1 LSRRPR
7 GSQTDTEV
15 LPQVPRRTAATP
27 AVQPHRPGQRWI
39 EALRRRGE
47 LAPRAAATL
56 SFVAGVVSVCS
67 AAVPPFHG
75 RLQVVD
81 ELFGSGVP
89 STAAGTTAAVGVAL
103 MLLSFGL
110 RRRQRK
116 AWVAAVVLASV
127 AGVLH
132 IVKGLDIEEASLCA
146 VLLAALIASRT
157 QFRAATAVPPA
168 RVRVLILTGLFA
180 VDIAIG
186 LLLVRSNEDTLE
198 GDPHGLTRLRHVL
211 EGFAGVRGPLHFG
224 DDVTAHTVSA
234 VLAGLGAIT
243 LVAAVAVLLV
253 RPVGPEARTPAQTAA
268 LQGLLTAHGESDSL
282 AWFATRDDR
291 QLVLSPSGK
300 SAVTFRV
307 LGGVALCA
315 GDPLGDPEAWPGA
328 IEMFLGECARA
339 AWVPA
344 VMGCSAR
351 GATTWSR
358 YGLDVMEL
366 GDEAVV
372 YLEEF
377 SLEGR
382 TMRGVRQAVGR
393 IERAGYTM
401 QLRRNGDITPTEWGE
416 LKASATKW
424 RQGGIERGF
433 SMALG
438 RMGDPREAGGML
450 ATAHDAE
457 GKLRAMLHFVP
468 WGKKGLSLD
477 VMRRDPAADNGVNEA
492 LIVALLTRGR
502 ELGVERA
509 SLNFAFLRSA
519 LERGEQLG
527 AGPIAKAYRKILVVG
542 SRWWQIEQL
551 ARFNAKFEPHWV
563 PRYMCYPGTLELPSV
578 AIASLRAEAFLV
590 FPGDLKPAK
599 AREMTGVA
607 DR

>member
-1 LSRRPR
+1 M
-7 GSQTDTEV
+7 
-15 LPQVPRRTAATP
+15 PRRTAP
-27 AVQPHRPGQRWI
+27 AVSTPPNRPGQRWI

-47 LAPRAAATL
+47 LAPRTAATL

-75 RLQVVD
+75 RLQVVS
-81 ELFGSGVP
+81 ELFGSAVP
-89 STAAGTTAAVGVAL
+89 STAAGTTAAVGIAL

-116 AWVAAVVLASV
+116 AWVAAIVLAAV

-132 IVKGLDIEEASLCA
+132 VIKGLDVEEAALCA
-146 VLLAALIASRT
+146 LLLGALIASRK
-157 QFRAATAVPPA
+157 QFRAATAAPPA
-168 RVRVLILTGLFA
+168 RTRVMVLAGLFA
-180 VDIAIG
+180 VDIATG

-224 DDVTAHTVSA
+224 DDVTTNTVSA

-243 LVAAVAVLLV
+243 LIAAVGVLLV
-253 RPVGPEARTPAQTAA
+253 RPAGPIMRTPGQNAA
-268 LQGLLTAHGESDSL
+268 VEGLLNTHGESDSL

-291 QLVLSPSGK
+291 QVIISPSGK
-300 SAVTFRV
+300 AAVTFRV
-307 LGGVALCA
+307 VGGVALCA

-344 VMGCSAR
+344 VMGCSTR

-372 YLEEF
+372 YLNEF

-382 TMRGVRQAVGR
+382 NMRGVRQAVGR

-401 QLRRNGDITPTEWGE
+401 QLRRCGDIGAEEWTE
-416 LKASATKW
+416 LKAAATRW

-438 RMGDPREAGGML
+438 RLGDPREAKGVL
-450 ATAHDAE
+450 ATAHDGE
-457 GKLRAMLHFVP
+457 GTLRAMLHFVP
-468 WGKKGLSLD
+468 WGAHGLSLD
-477 VMRRDPAADNGVNEA
+477 VMRRDPESENGLNEA
-492 LIVALLTRGR
+492 LIVALLTRGG

-509 SLNFAFLRSA
+509 SLNFAFLRAA

-527 AGPIAKAYRKILVVG
+527 AGPIAKLYRKILVAG

-551 ARFNAKFEPHWV
+551 YRFNAKFEPTWV
-563 PRYMCYPGTLELPSV
+563 PRYMCYPGTLELASV
-578 AIASLRAEAFLV
+578 ALASLRAEAFLV
-590 FPGDLKPAK
+590 LPGDGKPAK
-599 AREMTGVA
+599 AREMTSTGASSVT

>member
-1 LSRRPR
+1 
-7 GSQTDTEV
+7 
-15 LPQVPRRTAATP
+15 
-27 AVQPHRPGQRWI
+27 
-39 EALRRRGE
+39 
-47 LAPRAAATL
+47 L
-56 SFVAGVVSVCS
+56 SFAAGVVSVGS
-67 AAVPPFHG
+67 AAFPPFAG
-75 RLQVVD
+75 RLRVVSD
-81 ELFGSGVP
+81 LFGSAVP
-89 STAAGTTAAVGVAL
+89 STAAGTTAAVGIAL

-116 AWVAAVVLASV
+116 AWVATVVLAAA

-132 IVKGLDIEEASLCA
+132 MVKGLDIEEASLCA
-146 VLLAALIASRT
+146 LLLGALFASRG

-168 RVRVLILTGLFA
+168 RIRLLVLAGLFA
-180 VDIAIG
+180 VDIAVG

-198 GDPHGLTRLRHVL
+198 GDPHGLTRLRFVL

-243 LVAAVAVLLV
+243 LVAAVGVLLV
-253 RPVGPEARTPAQTAA
+253 RPPGPVARTAAQNGA
-268 LQGLLTAHGESDSL
+268 LNALLAGHGEADSL
-282 AWFATRDDR
+282 GWFATRDDR
-291 QLVLSPSGK
+291 QLIVSPSGK
-300 SAVTFRV
+300 AAVTFRV
-307 LGGVALCA
+307 VGGVALCA

-344 VMGCSAR
+344 VMGCSTR
-351 GATTWSR
+351 GATTWAR

-372 YLEEF
+372 ELAEF

-382 TMRGVRQAVGR
+382 SMRGVRQAVGR

-401 QLRRNGDITPTEWGE
+401 RLRRCGDIDAEEWAE
-416 LKASATKW
+416 LKAAATRW
-424 RQGGIERGF
+424 RQGAIERGF

-438 RMGDPREAGGML
+438 RLGDPREAAGLL

-457 GKLRAMLHFVP
+457 GRLRAMLHFVP
-468 WGKKGLSLD
+468 WGKHGLSLD

-492 LIVALLTRGR
+492 LIVAVLTRGQ
-502 ELGVERA
+502 ELGVRRA
-509 SLNFAFLRSA
+509 SLNFAFLRAA

-527 AGPIAKAYRKILVVG
+527 AGPIAKLYRKVLVAG

-551 ARFNAKFEPHWV
+551 YRFNAKFEPRWV
-563 PRYMCYPGTLELPSV
+563 PRYMCYPGALELPSV

-590 FPGDLKPAK
+590 LPGDGKPAK
-599 AREMTGVA
+599 AREMTASATGANSAA

>member
-1 LSRRPR
+1 
-7 GSQTDTEV
+7 
-15 LPQVPRRTAATP
+15 VPGRTPSAP
-27 AVQPHRPGQRWI
+27 PPQPHRPGQRWI

-47 LAPRAAATL
+47 LVPRTAATL

-67 AAVPPFHG
+67 AAVPPFAG
-75 RLQVVD
+75 RLRLVND
-81 ELFGSGVP
+81 LFGSAVP
-89 STAAGTTAAVGVAL
+89 STAAGTTAAVGIAL

-116 AWVAAVVLASV
+116 AWVAAVVLAGV

-132 IVKGLDIEEASLCA
+132 VIKGLDVEEASLC
-146 VLLAALIASRT
+146 LLLLVALIGSRH
-157 QFRAATAVPPA
+157 QFRAAGAVLPA
-168 RVRVLILTGLFA
+168 RSRVLILAGLFA
-180 VDIAIG
+180 VDIAVG

-224 DDVTAHTVSA
+224 DDVTANTVSA

-243 LVAAVAVLLV
+243 LLALVAALLV
-253 RPVGPEARTPAQTAA
+253 RPPGPIARTPAQTAA
-268 LQGLLTAHGESDSL
+268 LDNLLHKHGESDSL

-291 QLVLSPSGK
+291 QLILSPSGK

-307 LGGVALCA
+307 VGGVALCA

-372 YLEEF
+372 HLAEF

-401 QLRRNGDITPTEWGE
+401 ALRRNAEVTPAEWAE
-416 LKASATKW
+416 LKAAATRW
-424 RQGGIERGF
+424 RQGAIERGF

-438 RMGDPREAGGML
+438 RLGDPREAGGML
-450 ATAHDAE
+450 ATAHDST
-457 GKLRAMLHFVP
+457 GQLRALLHFVP
-468 WGKKGLSLD
+468 WGKRGLSLD

-492 LIVALLTRGR
+492 LIVALLTRGHAF
-502 ELGVERA
+502 GVERA
-509 SLNFAFLRSA
+509 SLNFAFLRAA

-527 AGPIAKAYRKILVVG
+527 AGPIARAYRKILVVG

-563 PRYMCYPGTLELPSV
+563 PRYMCYPGALELPSV

-599 AREMTGVA
+599 SREMSAAEATGAA